1 MSRKNAMQAY
11 SIEGYVNSDIVID
24 CFNQFCQ
31 TVTRKTVIV
40 MDNASIHKSAA
51 FEAKQAEWAHQDVEL
66 FFLPKY
72 SPELNLIE
80 ILWRF
85 MKYEWIDFEAYTS
98 WKKFVTYVET
108 VLSEFGTEYKISFR

>member
-1 MSRKNAMQAY
+1 MQAY

-31 TVTRKTVIV
+31 TVTRKTVMV

-85 MKYEWIDFEAYTS
+85 MKYEWIDFKAYTS
-98 WKKFVTYVET
+98 WENLLAYVE
-108 VLSEFGTEYKISFR
+108 EIIINYGKKYIINFG